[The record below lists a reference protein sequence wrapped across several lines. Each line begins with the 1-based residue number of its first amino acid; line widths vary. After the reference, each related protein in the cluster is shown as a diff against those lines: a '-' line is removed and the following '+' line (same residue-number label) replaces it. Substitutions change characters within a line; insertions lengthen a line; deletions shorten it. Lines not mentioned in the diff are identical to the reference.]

1 MGITYSDP
9 DVAADENIVQIAA
22 LTPTD
27 NAVII
32 GNGTAWTTES
42 GSTLLASL
50 GLAIGSDVMAYD
62 ADLAAWAGVNP
73 ADYLTTAAAASTYLT
88 TSAAA
93 LAYQPLD
100 ADLTAWAG
108 VNPSSYS
115 TTAQI
120 AAAYQPLDSD
130 LTAWAAVNPS
140 SYSTTAQIAAA
151 YQPLD
156 ADLTSWA
163 AVTRAAGFDAFAAT
177 PTSANLRTLL
187 SDESGSGVLLF
198 AGGALGT
205 PASGVLTNCTG
216 LPNASV
222 VGLGTAALVADNT
235 LMHLSGT
242 ETVTGA
248 KTFNG
253 QTLFAST
260 TGGQSAVKITGN
272 GSGTGAGTSLVG
284 HNGGVASWGIGNHS
298 SIYTGG
304 AYDNEFTIYSA
315 SFVYNTINSGGA
327 KDPIMTRGATETVTG
342 LKTFTSTIP
351 LSFARS
357 AHDNWQI
364 VQGTSSSTRGIGW
377 YNATD
382 GAYAWFVSDTENLG
396 VGTTDPSAKLH
407 VVGGGVVVGS
417 PTGGDKGAGVINA
430 QAVYDDNVLLSCY
443 VLDAALDGTVD
454 MEKWD
459 ANVPDR
465 EIPAV
470 YRSETKTI
478 DGKEVSEQ
486 TLLESAKTETRLHE
500 PARKFT
506 ARLGT
511 KYDPLTLEGYEAH
524 WREKRHLTAFPN
536 EAKFDP
542 IKDAHS
548 TGEWLQRLIENAE
561 IQAVLIA
568 KLHAKVAA
576 LEAAA

>member
-1 MGITYSDP
+1 MAITYSDP

-42 GSTLLASL
+42 GSTLRASL

-62 ADLAAWAGVNP
+62 ADLNDWAGVSPSN
-73 ADYLTTAAAASTYLT
+73 YLTTAAA
-88 TSAAA
+88 
-93 LAYQPLD
+93 
-100 ADLTAWAG
+100 
-108 VNPSSYS
+108 
-115 TTAQI
+115 
-120 AAAYQPLDSD
+120 
-130 LTAWAAVNPS
+130 
-140 SYSTTAQIAAA
+140 AAA

-163 AVTRAAGFDAFAAT
+163 SVTRASGFDTFAAT

-235 LMHLSGT
+235 LVHLAGT
-242 ETVTGA
+242 ET
-248 KTFNG
+248 
-253 QTLFAST
+253 
-260 TGGQSAVKITGN
+260 ITGQK
-272 GSGTGAGTSLVG
+272 AFSLTPTV
-284 HNGGVASWGIGNHS
+284 VS
-298 SIYTGG
+298 
-304 AYDNEFTIYSA
+304 
-315 SFVYNTINSGGA
+315 
-327 KDPIMTRGATETVTG
+327 DPVMTRGAAETITG
-342 LKTFTSTIP
+342 LKTISVANLGLL
-351 LSFARS
+351 LSHAT
-357 AHDNWQI
+357 NPYWQI
-364 VQGTSSSTRGIGW
+364 TNTTGSVQLFGQSLSTGARFGTLTNHNLEILTNSSTV
-377 YNATD
+377 ATI
-382 GAYAWFVSDTENLG
+382 YS
-396 VGTTDPSAKLH
+396 
-407 VVGGGVVVGS
+407 GGGLVIGS
-417 PTGGDKGAGVINA
+417 PTGGNKGAGTLNA
-430 QAVYDDNVLLSCY
+430 TAVYDDNVLLSCY